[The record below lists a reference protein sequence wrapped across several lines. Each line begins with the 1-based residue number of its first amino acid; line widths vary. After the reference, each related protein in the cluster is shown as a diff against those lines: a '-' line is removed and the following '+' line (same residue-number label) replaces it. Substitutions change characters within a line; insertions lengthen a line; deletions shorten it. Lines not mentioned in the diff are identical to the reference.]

1 MPPIA
6 QKKNSRLPDCPFCM
20 GEYHGIRFLMRHTR
34 WVPSGGSGVLQ
45 GAVRSRQIPFRS
57 GIKEVDVLRQEV
69 DLHLLHAVSG
79 GRTRRLLSTL
89 EVRKA
94 LLFPLLKWGLTN
106 PTHLHIITKGNY
118 MEMNRMDIQ
127 TIKAM
132 FDACYQA
139 KRIRELLPP
148 LPAGVTPSYIHFL
161 DTIETLERQGTR
173 VKVSDISDALQIPR
187 PGVTR
192 TVKEM
197 EAKGYLYKNASPR
210 DGRIT
215 YISATE
221 AGKRLSQIY
230 DEQYFDHLAPLLS
243 GISQEEA
250 DCTIQTIQKFYRVM
264 SEGGISVSA

>member
-1 MPPIA
+1 
-6 QKKNSRLPDCPFCM
+6 
-20 GEYHGIRFLMRHTR
+20 
-34 WVPSGGSGVLQ
+34 
-45 GAVRSRQIPFRS
+45 
-57 GIKEVDVLRQEV
+57 
-69 DLHLLHAVSG
+69 
-79 GRTRRLLSTL
+79 
-89 EVRKA
+89 
-94 LLFPLLKWGLTN
+94 
-106 PTHLHIITKGNY
+106 

-197 EAKGYLYKNASPR
+197 EEKGYLYKETSPS
-210 DGRIT
+210 DGRVT
-215 YISATE
+215 YISITP
-221 AGKRLSQIY
+221 AGEDLSRRY
-230 DEQYFDHLAPLLS
+230 NEQYFSRLAPLL
-243 GISQEEA
+243 GHISEEDA
-250 DCTIQTIQKFYRVM
+250 RCTIETIERFYRVM
-264 SEGGISVSA
+264 SERSITVE